1 MVRSALLEACEA
13 ISDVIPGMNAIAFTR
28 EVRALAS
35 LEGWC
40 SASCLRPSF
49 EARKKER
56 APQNDVGDSFTSSE
70 DDGAVAEGE
79 VFTPKIRGCSRR
91 LELDDC

>member
-1 MVRSALLEACEA
+1 MGFAQGSTHPTNCKD

-40 SASCLRPSF
+40 SALCLRYILRDG
-49 EARKKER
+49 AD
-56 APQNDVGDSFTSSE
+56 APPQ
-70 DDGAVAEGE
+70 DDGGKCALSLIGA
-79 VFTPKIRGCSRR
+79 FAHPMP
-91 LELDDC
+91 L